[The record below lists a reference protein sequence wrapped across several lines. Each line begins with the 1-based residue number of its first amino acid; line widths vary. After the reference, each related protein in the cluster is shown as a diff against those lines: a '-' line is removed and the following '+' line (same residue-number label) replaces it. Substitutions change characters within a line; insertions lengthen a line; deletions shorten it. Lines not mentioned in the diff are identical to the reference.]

1 MFPQNYLLYYSM
13 SRTLQIFG
21 TAVILLAL
29 FDMPWVFLIGETA
42 QKLILRI
49 QGSELK
55 LRYVPALIVYL
66 ALAYLVTK
74 TESPLEAF
82 KVGVAT
88 YAVYDFTNLAM
99 FKNYTLS
106 FAIMDSLWGGILMAM
121 VRYALDRIF

>member
-1 MFPQNYLLYYSM
+1 MN
-13 SRTLQIFG
+13 RALQIYA
-21 TAVILLAL
+21 TAILLL
-29 FDMPWVFLIGETA
+29 ILVDLPWLLLIGESA
-42 QKLILRI
+42 QKLVLRI

-55 LRYVPALIVYL
+55 LRYAPALVVYL

-88 YAVYDFTNLAM
+88 YAVYDFTNYAM
-99 FKNYTLS
+99 FKNYTLQ
-106 FAIMDSLWGGILMAM
+106 FAIMDSIWGGILMAT

>member
-1 MFPQNYLLYYSM
+1 MD
-13 SRTLQIFG
+13 RGTQIFG
-21 TAVILLAL
+21 TALLLLIL
-29 FDMPWVFLIGETA
+29 FDLPWLFAIGETA
-42 QKLILRI
+42 QRMVLRI

-55 LRYVPALIVYL
+55 LRMLPALIVYI

-74 TESPLEAF
+74 TENPVEAF
-82 KVGVAT
+82 KVGVAV

-106 FAIMDSLWGGILMAM
+106 FAILDSLWGGILMGS

>member
-1 MFPQNYLLYYSM
+1 MNRSTQL
-13 SRTLQIFG
+13 FG
-21 TAVILLAL
+21 TAILLLIL
-29 FDMPWVFLIGETA
+29 FDMPWLFAIGETA

-49 QGSELK
+49 QGSELR
-55 LRYVPALIVYL
+55 LRMLPALVVYI

-74 TESPLEAF
+74 TESPMEAF

-106 FAIMDSLWGGILMAM
+106 FAIMDTIWGGILLGM